1 MINILIM
8 APISKAPIYKRLSM
22 VEHLLKRSDMWVGST
37 EPAIKDEFVAEKNG
51 DVWKII
57 SKSIRFPPALLRTF
71 VEALSNAVDNV
82 ERSRKGETK
91 CSKIEINIDK
101 ETGLT
106 SVKNDGE
113 VVSIEMHPSE
123 GCYNHTL
130 IFGHLLTGSN
140 YEDEAREISGK
151 NGIGI
156 KATNVFATTFTV
168 KGIDPKIGLSF
179 EQTWTENMTKTSGPK
194 VKSCKRAKG
203 ITEVSWIPDFP
214 KFKMTRYTD
223 DIISLYTRY
232 IIDAAMLTK
241 VKIYLNGDL
250 IVVSKL
256 SQYAL
261 MYGASEEENLCI
273 KTGTSEV
280 VVTPA
285 SEYRIISFV
294 NGIYTRGGGRH
305 VDAWTEALFRP
316 IVEKMNKKTGKPSI
330 SIRDV
335 KQVFQLFVVSTVIN
349 PVFNGQDKERLEAPD
364 VPVEVKPSYISK
376 MCKWSVYEQLES
388 LVKGKELSVLKKAET
403 RSKFIKVEG
412 LDQANKSGG
421 KLSSEC
427 SLILCEGLSAKT
439 YAVKG
444 IQHGL
449 YGKTGRDWFGIYALR
464 GKLLN
469 TLNASP
475 TQIASNKVITELIQ
489 AIGLKYGEDYADDNS
504 YKKLRYGRIILLC
517 DGDKDGIHIE
527 GLIANFLYSLFPS
540 LLKRP
545 TPYLISMKTPI
556 VRVFKPKADLLFF
569 DEENFKL
576 FVKTQGKTFKKKYYK
591 GLGTTKDS
599 GIQETFGKKMVE
611 YTYDENSEQT
621 FIKAF
626 SKTHAHERKDWIGNF
641 KYDPATSIDK
651 GADIMSMSFTTFL
664 DNELVKFSI
673 EDCERNL
680 PNWIDG
686 FKTSQRKII
695 YAVKKR
701 KLSYASDSLK
711 VAQLG
716 GYVAEHTNYHHGEQN
731 LYETI
736 IGMSTC
742 FVGANNCPL
751 LYRDGQF
758 GSREYGGK
766 DSASPRYIYT
776 KMEKLT
782 ELIFR
787 PEDDPLLT
795 YVMDDGDF
803 VEPAYYVPIIPMIL
817 INGSVGIGTGW
828 STDIPSFNPI
838 DIIDCIRKWIKNDR
852 SVWKSTT
859 EQDEEVKYSVLP
871 DIKPWY
877 LGFTGEIERK
887 TDSMFL
893 TKGIMTSSGKTKTI
907 TELPIGLWT
916 NNFKTMLEEKLI
928 NGDITNLNNQSSP
941 DSVFFTIIESKDK
954 KLTDKDLSL
963 TTTIS
968 LSNMVGWSADHRI
981 TKHTSIE
988 TIIDQ
993 FCQVRY
999 DYYIKRREYLLGV
1012 NKERELIRNN
1022 KIRFMREVISKT
1034 IPIMDVPK
1042 AQVEEM
1048 LENREY
1054 QKIDN
1059 GYGYLL
1065 NIRVYEFVKECVDEL
1080 EVELEGIRRV
1090 ITELTCT
1097 KPDDIWLKE
1106 LQELETEYGLF
1117 QKNPSGEKTRK
1128 NKK

>member
-1 MINILIM
+1 ME
-8 APISKAPIYKRLSM
+8 
-22 VEHLLKRSDMWVGST
+22 EHLLERSDMWVGST
-37 EPAIKDEFVAEKNG
+37 EPTIRDEFIAEKDG
-51 DVWKII
+51 DSWKMTQ
-57 SKSIRFPPALLRTF
+57 KSIRFSPALLRTF
-71 VEALSNAVDNV
+71 IEALSNAVDNV
-82 ERSRKGETK
+82 ERSKKGETK
-91 CSKIEINIDK
+91 CSKIEVSIDK
-101 ETGLT
+101 DTGLT
-106 SVKNDGE
+106 TVRNDGE
-113 VVSIEMHPSE
+113 VVPIEMHPTE

-140 YEDEAREISGK
+140 YGDEDREISGK

-168 KGIDPKIGLSF
+168 KGIDPNAGLSF
-179 EQTWTENMTKTSGPK
+179 EQTWSENMTKTTGPK
-194 VKSCKRAKG
+194 VKPCKRAKG
-203 ITEVSWIPDFP
+203 MTEVSWIPDFP
-214 KFKMTRYTD
+214 RFKITRYTSD
-223 DIISLYTRY
+223 LISLYTRY

-241 VKIYLNGDL
+241 VKVYLNGEL
-250 IVVSKL
+250 IPVSKL
-256 SQYAL
+256 HQYAI
-261 MYGASEEENLCI
+261 MYGASEEEFLCI
-273 KTGTSEV
+273 KTPTSEV

-285 SEYRIISFV
+285 SEFRVISFV

-305 VDAWTEALFRP
+305 ADAWTEALFRP
-316 IVEKMNKKTGKPSI
+316 IVEKMNKKAGKPSI

-335 KQVFQLFVVSTVIN
+335 KQFFQLFVVSTVIN

-364 VPVEVKPSYISK
+364 VPVEVKTSYISK
-376 MCKWSVYEQLES
+376 MCKWAVYEQLEKI
-388 LVKGKELSVLKKAET
+388 VKGKELTVLKKAET
-403 RSKFIKVEG
+403 RAKFIKVEG

-449 YGKTGRDWFGIYALR
+449 YGKKGRDWFGVYALR
-464 GKLLN
+464 GKVLN

-489 AIGLKYGEDYADDNS
+489 SIGLKYGEDYTNDSS

-527 GLIANFLYSLFPS
+527 GLIANFFYSLFPS
-540 LLKRP
+540 LLKRS
-545 TPYLISMKTPI
+545 TPYLVSMKTPI
-556 VRVFKPKADLLFF
+556 VRVFKPKTDLMFF

-576 FVKTQGKTFKKKYYK
+576 FASEQSKAFKKKYYK

-611 YTYDENSEQT
+611 YTYDDKSEQT
-621 FIKAF
+621 FVKAF

-641 KYDPATSIDK
+641 SYDPSTSIDK
-651 GADIMSMSFTTFL
+651 GPEVMTMSLTTFL
-664 DNELVKFSI
+664 DKELVKFSI

-701 KLSYASDSLK
+701 KLTYNSESLK

-742 FVGANNCPL
+742 FVGSNNCPL

-776 KMEKLT
+776 KMERLT
-782 ELIFR
+782 ELVFR

-795 YVMDDGDF
+795 YVMDDGDL
-803 VEPAYYVPIIPMIL
+803 VEPAYYVPIIPMVL
-817 INGSVGIGTGW
+817 VNGSVGIGTGW

-838 DIIDCIRKWIKNDR
+838 DIINCIRLWIKNGR
-852 SVWKSTT
+852 SAWKSFDHQSKEGEEEIEFT
-859 EQDEEVKYSVLP
+859 ECVFP

-877 LGFTGEIERK
+877 LGFTGEIEKK
-887 TDSMFL
+887 TDTMFL
-893 TKGIMTSSGKTKTI
+893 TKGVMTSSGKTKTI

-916 NNFKTMLEEKLI
+916 NNFKTMLEEKLV
-928 NGDITNLNNQSSP
+928 NGDITSLNNQSSP
-941 DSVFFTIIESKDK
+941 DSVFFTITESKDK
-954 KLTDKDLSL
+954 ELTSKELSL
-963 TTTIS
+963 ITTVS
-968 LSNMVGWSADHRI
+968 LSNMVGWSAENRI
-981 TKHTSIE
+981 TKHSDIE

-993 FCQVRY
+993 FCQIRY
-999 DYYIKRREYLLGV
+999 DYYKKRKEYLLGV
-1012 NKERELIRNN
+1012 NKARELLLNN
-1022 KIRFMREVISKT
+1022 KIRFMREVMSKT
-1034 IPIMDVPK
+1034 ILIMDVPK
-1042 AQVEEM
+1042 AQVENV
-1048 LENREY
+1048 LEKREY
-1054 QKIDN
+1054 PKIDDS
-1059 GYGYLL
+1059 YSYLL
-1065 NIRVYEFVKECVDEL
+1065 NIRVYEFVKEYVSEL
-1080 EVELEGIRRV
+1080 EADLEGVQKSIVELIA
-1090 ITELTCT
+1090 T
-1097 KPDDIWLKE
+1097 KPEDIWMKE
-1106 LQELETEYGLF
+1106 LQELETAYSLF
-1117 QKNPSGEKTRK
+1117 QKNPDGEP
-1128 NKK
+1128 KKGKSKGKK